1 MQTMAQRLT
10 HLREM
15 GGLSRFEL
23 HVLAKISRGFPGH
36 IETGR
41 VQDVGVAVLGRIA
54 DVFGVSI
61 DWLARGDG
69 KAPTA
74 RSVADAVKSARRRE
88 ARGAAKAAS

>member
-1 MQTMAQRLT
+1 MQTMAQRLA

-15 GGLSRFEL
+15 GGVSRLEL

-41 VQDVGVAVLGRIA
+41 VQDVGVTVLGRIA
-54 DVFGVSI
+54 DVFGVTI

-69 KAPTA
+69 KAPTT
-74 RSVADAVKSARRRE
+74 RSVAEAVKAARRRE
-88 ARGAAKAAS
+88 ARATAKAAS